1 MALKHL
7 KLFGTRITPLS
18 IGELN
23 ELTARTIS
31 ESDKLQIL
39 SLNLHSLYLQ
49 FKNPKL
55 NKIQN
60 DSVMR
65 IDGMPIVWL
74 ANQQGHNRVS
84 RHHRVTW
91 MDWKE
96 AFFDMCNTNGFRVFY
111 LGSKPELKEQIEH
124 YIEENYAVISF
135 KCNHGYFQL
144 NSPEEE
150 ELLLQINQFKP
161 NILLVGMG
169 MPRQEYWIDSHAAR
183 INANLIMSCGAAMEY
198 MVGYVKEPPRW
209 MGRLGLE
216 WLFRLVE
223 KPRRFFH
230 RYLVEP
236 WILLYYLITYK
247 NK

>member
-1 MALKHL
+1 
-7 KLFGTRITPLS
+7 
-18 IGELN
+18 
-23 ELTARTIS
+23 
-31 ESDKLQIL
+31 
-39 SLNLHSLYLQ
+39 
-49 FKNPKL
+49 
-55 NKIQN
+55 
-60 DSVMR
+60 
-65 IDGMPIVWL
+65 
-74 ANQQGHNRVS
+74 
-84 RHHRVTW
+84 
-91 MDWKE
+91 
-96 AFFDMCNTNGFRVFY
+96 
-111 LGSKPELKEQIEH
+111 
-124 YIEENYAVISF
+124 
-135 KCNHGYFQL
+135 
-144 NSPEEE
+144 
-150 ELLLQINQFKP
+150 
-161 NILLVGMG
+161 